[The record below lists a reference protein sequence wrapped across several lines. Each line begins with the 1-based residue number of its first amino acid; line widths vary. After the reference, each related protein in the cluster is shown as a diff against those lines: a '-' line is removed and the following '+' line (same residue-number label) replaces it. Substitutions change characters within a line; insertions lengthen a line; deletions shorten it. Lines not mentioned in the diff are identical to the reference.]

1 MAAQAPPHA
10 VASSGPRRLQG
21 ALFQPI
27 GDEGRAALVER
38 RLDEAITG
46 GHLRAGE
53 RLPSETDLAKSFGVA
68 PVTVREALL
77 SLRSRGLVVTRRGR
91 GGGSFVAEDADPLAH
106 ARDAVRR
113 ATRTALR
120 DMGVHYAAIT
130 GAAVRLAARR
140 ADPSEAR
147 LVARHLE
154 RLDPADIEAWR
165 RILDDAQLEL
175 VALSQSARLT
185 RVQMQLQAELSPYLR
200 LIDADAS
207 ARDAYRAGLERVVAA
222 IEAGDDVGAGR
233 EVEEMTAA
241 VIDTLIELRS
251 RPAASADDAP

>member
-1 MAAQAPPHA
+1 MTAQAPPRTP
-10 VASSGPRRLQG
+10 GPRLHG
-21 ALFQPI
+21 ALFRPI

-53 RLPSETDLAKSFGVA
+53 RLPSETELAKSFGVA
-68 PVTVREALL
+68 PTTVREALL

-91 GGGSFVAEDADPLAH
+91 GGGSFVAESADPLAH
-106 ARDAVRR
+106 AHAAVMG
-113 ATRTALR
+113 ASRTSLR
-120 DMGVHYAAIT
+120 DMGVHYAAVT
-130 GAAVRLAARR
+130 GAAMRLAARR

-147 LVARHLE
+147 FVGSHLE
-154 RLDPADIEAWR
+154 RLDESDVEAWR

-200 LIDADAS
+200 LIDAEAPT
-207 ARDAYRAGLERVVAA
+207 RDAYRAGLERVIAA
-222 IEAGDDVGAGR
+222 VEAGDAAAAGA
-233 EVEEMTAA
+233 EIETMTTN
-241 VIDTLIELRS
+241 VIDALIELRT
-251 RPAASADDAP
+251 RPPASEG